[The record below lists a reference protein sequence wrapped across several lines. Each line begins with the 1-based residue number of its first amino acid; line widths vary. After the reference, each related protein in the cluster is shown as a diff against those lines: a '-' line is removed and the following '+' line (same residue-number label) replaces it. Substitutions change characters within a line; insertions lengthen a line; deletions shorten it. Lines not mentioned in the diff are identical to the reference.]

1 MSEIQDAAQIIRVTF
16 EGAEIILKLGGNGWN
31 FVKEVCAV
39 FRKAIEQEKLA
50 GKTSV
55 KQLLKMGGDLQ
66 VFKFRTEQMA
76 EVKKLADKYG
86 ILYSILPD
94 LNKSDGK
101 SEILFHSQAAPRIQA
116 IMEKLQNAEIVTMDD
131 YLGNAE
137 PEELEKLVEEAE
149 KKPEIPDEKEYRLV
163 AQEFAKNPHCK
174 VSDIRS
180 RLNMT
185 WMEIWPV
192 VKHMEQNQLLKSEKD
207 GIVSMKMG
215 VEEFREFMDSAQ
227 WKQWF
232 GEKEAD
238 GRGDKAETEDKK
250 IEEIKRIQKESKSNP
265 NINAITID
273 RKLVMEETEKHLKT
287 RIPYKKDEYIW
298 INKSEITWING
309 NKTIFAGL
317 EKEKT
322 YTVLDSENKPVRT
335 VSGQKLYEQSYDAV
349 RRNQARR
356 EQEKIRN
363 RKDKEYITAQ
373 RTLENSRN
381 ALRGKG
387 GR

>member
-16 EGAEIILKLGGNGWN
+16 EGAEIILKMGGTGWD

-39 FRKAIEQEKLA
+39 FRKVFEQEKLA

-76 EVKKLADKYG
+76 EVRKLADKYG
-86 ILYSILPD
+86 ILYSVLPD

-137 PEELEKLVEEAE
+137 PEEIEKLVGEAE
-149 KKPEIPDEKEYRLV
+149 KKAEIPDEREYRLV
-163 AQEFAKNPHCK
+163 AQEFAKNPACK

-185 WMEIWPV
+185 WMEIWPI

-207 GIVSMKMG
+207 GTVTMKMG
-215 VEEFREFMDSAQ
+215 VEEFQEFLDSAQ

-232 GEKEAD
+232 GKNEAD
-238 GRGDKAETEDKK
+238 RRSNGEETEDKK
-250 IEEIKRIQKESKSNP
+250 LGEIRRLHKESKSDP

-273 RKLVMEETEKHLKT
+273 RKLVMEETERHLKT

-335 VSGQKLYEQSYDAV
+335 VSGQKLYEQSYDVV
-349 RRNQARR
+349 RRNQARQ
-356 EQEKIRN
+356 EQEKIRK
-363 RKDKEYITAQ
+363 RREKEYANTQ
-373 RTLENSRN
+373 RTLENSRK